1 MGPGEDNQKPIIV
14 DSSEESNEKELIDK
28 NKKDLE
34 SFFSINL
41 SKKTQAVISISALT
55 LLVFVLGASVL
66 PSSNPL
72 LNNLYPK
79 PSSYATD
86 TNPPAP
92 TMEPQPTQTASSEA
106 KLKTLPAG
114 RQGPKPSVK

>member
-1 MGPGEDNQKPIIV
+1 MNPDDNKKPIVV
-14 DSSEESNEKELIDK
+14 DSTDESNEKELIDK

-41 SKKTQAVISISALT
+41 SKKTQAALSISALT

-66 PSSNPL
+66 PTNNPL

-92 TMEPQPTQTASSEA
+92 TLEPQPTQTASGEA
-106 KLKTLPAG
+106 KLKT
-114 RQGPKPSVK
+114 PKPTTK